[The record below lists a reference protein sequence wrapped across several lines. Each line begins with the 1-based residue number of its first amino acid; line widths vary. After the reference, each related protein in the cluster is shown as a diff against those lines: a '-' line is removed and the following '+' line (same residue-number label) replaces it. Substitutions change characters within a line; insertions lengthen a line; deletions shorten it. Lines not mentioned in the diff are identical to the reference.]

1 MYNAPPRSRSYIPSP
16 KNKVIDETPAAQ
28 EMVVVKY
35 REAHR
40 PNVAYQ
46 SIDISNPLRPLIQL
60 AVPEE

>member
-1 MYNAPPRSRSYIPSP
+1 MHNAPPRSYFPSP
-16 KNKVIDETPAAQ
+16 KNRVRDETPAAQ
-28 EMVVVKY
+28 AIVVVKY

-46 SIDISNPLRPLIQL
+46 SMDISNPLRPLIQL